1 MNLELEK
8 ANAELSV
15 KQAEL
20 QKVEDKVA
28 KLEKEYN
35 DNKLEKDKL
44 DRDIQ

>member
-8 ANAELSV
+8 ANKELSV

-35 DNKLEKDKL
+35 DNKQEKDRL
-44 DRDIQ
+44 DKEI